1 MTDYS
6 KIKTLEELEYQTHRL
21 QRRAD
26 IQRKTLEGHA
36 DYVER
41 EYNHLVSTVD
51 AIISPV
57 RKTFNEYRTTLN
69 VISRV
74 IRAFIPKRK

>member
-6 KIKTLEELEYQTHRL
+6 KIKTLDELEYQTHRL

-26 IQRKTLEGHA
+26 IQRKALEGHA
-36 DYVER
+36 EYVAR
-41 EYNHLVSTVD
+41 EYHHLVSTVD
-51 AIISPV
+51 AIVSPV
-57 RKTFNEYRTTLN
+57 RKTINEYRTTIN
-69 VISRV
+69 VIGRV